1 MSLCVLV
8 IISRIMN
15 LQQLRCICE
24 VVQQG
29 LNLSKVA
36 KALFTSQPG
45 VSRQILQL
53 EEELG
58 VKIFVRSGKRL
69 VAVTEP
75 GQEIIRIAQRILAD
89 SRGLKEVGR
98 EFGTEAIGELTVA
111 TTHTQARY
119 VLPQVIKRFV
129 KRYPQV
135 KLSLRQGNP
144 HEIAQM
150 AISGHAD
157 FAVATEAISLYEQLV
172 SFECYQW
179 NRCVLVLPG
188 HPLLKMKTL
197 TLQALAQHPIITY
210 DTSFAGRSRMDKAFA
225 AAGIV
230 PNVALAAI
238 DADVIKT
245 YVRLGL
251 GVGVV
256 AEMAYSTTE
265 DRAFRRIEASH
276 LFEPSITRLGI
287 RRHSYLRGYAYD
299 FIEMFASHLTRAAIM
314 QALHR

>member
-1 MSLCVLV
+1 
-8 IISRIMN
+8 MN
-15 LQQLRCICE
+15 MQQLRCICE
-24 VVQQG
+24 VVQQD

-36 KALFTSQPG
+36 KVLFTSQPG
-45 VSRQILQL
+45 VSRQVLQL
-53 EEELG
+53 EDELG

-69 VAVTEP
+69 VGVTEP
-75 GQEIIRIAQRILAD
+75 GQEIIRIAQRMLAD
-89 SRGLKEVGR
+89 SRGMKEVRR
-98 EFGTEAIGELTVA
+98 EFGHEATGELTIA

-119 VLPQVIKRFV
+119 VLPPVIKRFM
-129 KRYPQV
+129 KRYPHV

-150 AISGHAD
+150 TINGQAD

-172 SFECYQW
+172 SFDCYQW

-188 HPLLKMKTL
+188 HPLLKVATL
-197 TLQALAQHPIITY
+197 TLEELARHPIITY
-210 DTSFAGRSRMDKAFA
+210 DLSFAGRSRMDKAFA
-225 AAGIV
+225 AKGIV

-256 AEMAYSTTE
+256 AEMAYSKTE
-265 DRAFRRIEASH
+265 DRAFRRVEAAH
-276 LFEPSITRLGI
+276 LFDPSVTRLGI
-287 RRHSYLRGYAYD
+287 RRHSYLRGYTYD
-299 FIEMFASHLTRAAIM
+299 FIEMFAPHLARAVVS
-314 QALHR
+314 QALHT

>member
-1 MSLCVLV
+1 
-8 IISRIMN
+8 MN

-24 VVQQG
+24 VLQQG

-36 KALFTSQPG
+36 RALHTSQPG

-53 EEELG
+53 EDELG
-58 VKIFVRSGKRL
+58 VKIFVRGGKRL
-69 VAVTEP
+69 IAVTEP
-75 GQEIIRIAQRILAD
+75 GQEIIRIAQRMLAD
-89 SRGLKEVGR
+89 SRGLKDVGR
-98 EFGTEAIGELTVA
+98 EFGHETSGELTVA

-119 VLPQVIKRFV
+119 VLPRAVKEFL
-129 KRYPQV
+129 KRYPRV

-150 AISGHAD
+150 TIGGHAD
-157 FAVATEAISLYEQLV
+157 FAIATEAISLYEQLV

-188 HPLLKMKTL
+188 HPLLKLKKL

-210 DTSFAGRSRMDKAFA
+210 DLSFAGRSRMDKAFA
-225 AAGIV
+225 QAGIV

-245 YVRLGL
+245 YVKLGL

-256 AEMAYSTTE
+256 ADMAYDAAE
-265 DRAFRRIEASH
+265 DRTLRRIEAAH

-287 RRHSYLRGYAYD
+287 RRHHYLRGYAYD
-299 FIEMFASHLTRAAIM
+299 FIEAFAPNLTRDTIT

>member
-1 MSLCVLV
+1 
-8 IISRIMN
+8 MN
-15 LQQLRCICE
+15 MQQLRCICE
-24 VVQQG
+24 VVQQD

-36 KALFTSQPG
+36 KVLFTSQPG
-45 VSRQILQL
+45 VSRQVLQL
-53 EEELG
+53 EDELG

-69 VAVTEP
+69 VGVTEP
-75 GQEIIRIAQRILAD
+75 GQEIIRIAQRMLAD
-89 SRGLKEVGR
+89 GRGMKEVRR
-98 EFGTEAIGELTVA
+98 EFGHEATGELTIA

-119 VLPQVIKRFV
+119 VLPPVIKRFM
-129 KRYPQV
+129 KRYPHV

-150 AISGHAD
+150 TINGQAD

-172 SFECYQW
+172 SFDCYQW

-188 HPLLKMKTL
+188 HPLLKVATL
-197 TLQALAQHPIITY
+197 TLEELARHPIITY
-210 DTSFAGRSRMDKAFA
+210 DLSFAGRSRMDKAFA
-225 AAGIV
+225 AKGIV

-256 AEMAYSTTE
+256 AEMAYSKTE
-265 DRAFRRIEASH
+265 DRAFRRVEAAH
-276 LFEPSITRLGI
+276 LFDPSVTRLGI
-287 RRHSYLRGYAYD
+287 RRHSYLRGYTYD
-299 FIEMFASHLTRAAIM
+299 FIEMFAPHLARAVVS
-314 QALHR
+314 QALHT

>member
-1 MSLCVLV
+1 
-8 IISRIMN
+8 MN

-24 VVQQG
+24 VVQQS

-36 KALFTSQPG
+36 RALHTSQPG

-53 EEELG
+53 EDELG

-69 VAVTEP
+69 IAVTEP
-75 GQEIIRIAQRILAD
+75 GQEIIRIAQRMLAD
-89 SRGLKEVGR
+89 SRGLKDVGR
-98 EFGTEAIGELTVA
+98 EFGHEAAGELTVA

-119 VLPQVIKRFV
+119 VLPRVVKEFV
-129 KRYPQV
+129 KRYPRV

-150 AISGHAD
+150 TIGGHAD
-157 FAVATEAISLYEQLV
+157 FAIATEAISLYEQLV

-188 HPLLKMKTL
+188 HPLLKLKRL

-210 DTSFAGRSRMDKAFA
+210 DLSFAGRSRMDKAFA
-225 AAGIV
+225 QAGIV

-245 YVRLGL
+245 YVKLGL

-256 AEMAYSTTE
+256 AEMAYDSSE
-265 DRAFRRIEASH
+265 DRSLRRIEAAH
-276 LFEPSITRLGI
+276 LFEPSVTRLGI
-287 RRHSYLRGYAYD
+287 RRHNYLRGYAYE
-299 FIEMFASHLTRAAIM
+299 FIEMFAPHLTRAAIT

>member
-1 MSLCVLV
+1 
-8 IISRIMN
+8 MN

-24 VVQQG
+24 VVEQG

-36 KALFTSQPG
+36 RALFTSQPG

-75 GQEIIRIAQRILAD
+75 GKEIIRIAERMLAD
-89 SRGLKEVGR
+89 SRGLKDVGR
-98 EFGTEAIGELTVA
+98 EFGHETSGELTVA

-119 VLPQVIKRFV
+119 ALPPVIKRFV
-129 KRYPQV
+129 KRYPRV

-150 AISGHAD
+150 TVGGHAD
-157 FAVATEAISLYEQLV
+157 FAIATEAISLYEQLV
-172 SFECYQW
+172 SFECYRW

-188 HPLLKMKTL
+188 HPLLKLKKL
-197 TLQALAQHPIITY
+197 TLQALSEHPIITY
-210 DTSFAGRSRMDKAFA
+210 DLSFAGRSRMDKAFA
-225 AAGIV
+225 DAGIV

-245 YVRLGL
+245 YVKLGL

-256 AEMAYSTTE
+256 AEMAYNPTE
-265 DRAFRRIEASH
+265 DRALRRIEAAH
-276 LFEPSITRLGI
+276 LFEPSVTRVGI

-299 FIEMFASHLTRAAIM
+299 FIEMFSPQLTREAIS
-314 QALHR
+314 QTLHR